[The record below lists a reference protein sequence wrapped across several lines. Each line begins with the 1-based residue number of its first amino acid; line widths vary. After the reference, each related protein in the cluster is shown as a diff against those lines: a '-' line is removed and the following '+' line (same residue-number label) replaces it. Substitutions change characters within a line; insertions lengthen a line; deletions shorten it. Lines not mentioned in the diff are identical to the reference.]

1 MNDSAGQHL
10 CSLAVMGHGRGPHHD
25 PSGVRLLSLSS
36 FLLPLLISAV
46 DLTLW
51 SYSLSRDISACVWI
65 LNLFCSFVIL
75 PIASE

>member
-1 MNDSAGQHL
+1 MILQVNTSVPWL
-10 CSLAVMGHGRGPHHD
+10 SWVMD
-25 PSGVRLLSLSS
+25 VDLTMILQVVRHLSLSS